1 MSLCLV
7 VGRCKQ
13 FNSSEDATL
22 ILKNQPLAKRP
33 NQAYIETTPIIK
45 RIIMKIPDD
54 TVHELSMLSLF
65 NQSTYQEG
73 IKVHAHEA
81 SAQDIAATKRLFAKG
96 LISQDDGGY
105 LTTLG
110 KDAVEKLQDLLL
122 ILK

>member
-1 MSLCLV
+1 
-7 VGRCKQ
+7 
-13 FNSSEDATL
+13 
-22 ILKNQPLAKRP
+22 
-33 NQAYIETTPIIK
+33 
-45 RIIMKIPDD
+45 MKIPDD

-81 SAQDIAATKRLFAKG
+81 SAEDIAATKRLFAKG